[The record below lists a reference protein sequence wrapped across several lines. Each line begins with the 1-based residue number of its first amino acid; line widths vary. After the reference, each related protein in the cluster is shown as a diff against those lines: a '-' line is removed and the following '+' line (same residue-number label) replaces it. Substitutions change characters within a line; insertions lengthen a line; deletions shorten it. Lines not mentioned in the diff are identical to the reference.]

1 VTHDRKPSW
10 FLLPLGLLSGLATL
24 VYFAFV
30 VYQPDRPVAT
40 IVPGSSSGPG
50 ASNSALTAGIWS
62 SLSTPTGG

>member
-1 VTHDRKPSW
+1 MTHDRKPSW

-40 IVPGSSSGPG
+40 IVPGSSSG
-50 ASNSALTAGIWS
+50 
-62 SLSTPTGG
+62 